1 MEDQQSPTH
10 ERVPYRGA
18 IQDVARIGSGEP
30 EEPEAVPLR
39 ERIATLNC
47 HSLRGHHPVTYTD
60 SGMASSAEAIR
71 HLATLD
77 HVVEILEQ
85 LNLHDRVEVP
95 KAITATLVALG
106 FEGTVGL
113 SPSEL
118 LPRVLD
124 KQRLLRRRAA
134 AARVK
139 IAP

>member
-1 MEDQQSPTH
+1 
-10 ERVPYRGA
+10 
-18 IQDVARIGSGEP
+18 
-30 EEPEAVPLR
+30 
-39 ERIATLNC
+39 
-47 HSLRGHHPVTYTD
+47 
-60 SGMASSAEAIR
+60 MASSAEANR

-95 KAITATLVALG
+95 KAITATLVVLG
-106 FEGTVGL
+106 FEGAVGL

-134 AARVK
+134 AARGK
-139 IAP
+139 IAT

>member
-1 MEDQQSPTH
+1 MT
-10 ERVPYRGA
+10 
-18 IQDVARIGSGEP
+18 
-30 EEPEAVPLR
+30 
-39 ERIATLNC
+39 
-47 HSLRGHHPVTYTD
+47 
-60 SGMASSAEAIR
+60 SSAEANR

-95 KAITATLVALG
+95 KAVTATLVALG
-106 FEGTVGL
+106 LEGAVGL

-124 KQRLLRRRAA
+124 MQRLLRRRAA

-139 IAP
+139 IAT